1 MKRKVFNLIICL
13 FFAQITSYSQGI
25 DKVERLDLAPQEFV
39 YIHFNTE
46 LLFPGENLYYS
57 VYCLNS
63 FTEKLS
69 EISKIVYVQ
78 LVDEEGIKLF
88 NHKVRLEKG
97 RGQGDFKIPISTPS
111 GNYKLISYTQWMKNA
126 SKLEIFQSDI
136 TIVNPYSSDQKIF
149 YINEEKE
156 NFKKIQKKR
165 SIEELTSKE
174 LEIKIDR
181 KDFEKRSKVSIS
193 LLNPKKIKGKFSLS
207 VRKIDEID
215 LLQKRQITSNT
226 FLEKSKNNLKGY
238 KHITFLPELRGELI
252 SGTLFDGADK
262 KPMANKNVAF
272 SIFQKDFILKTSK
285 TDKDGKFYF
294 NINESYISDKG
305 MFQVLGFSDKKNKIV
320 FDNASDLEEVKIN
333 FGKLKIS
340 KNYNN
345 YILKRSIYNQI
356 ENEYIKVKQDSLKKL
371 EGIDPFFLEYD
382 KVYNLEDYSRFSTV
396 KETFVEII
404 KYASI
409 VSRDDGVLEF
419 YIKPL
424 DPYKNGNQKIGV
436 IVDGILLQ
444 EYSEL
449 LNFNAKKINKI
460 SVKRTDQKLVFGKE
474 IFDGFLVFE
483 TYKNDFIFNNVKS
496 LKEVEL
502 FKPELNKKYF
512 KRNYFNNNNTRI
524 PDFRNQLL
532 WMPKI
537 QIDEKK
543 LNINFFTSDNSGKF
557 EISIEGFTEK
567 GVPISIRRYF
577 IVK

>member
-13 FFAQITSYSQGI
+13 FFAQLTCYSQSVN
-25 DKVERLDLAPQEFV
+25 KVGKLDQAPREFV

-78 LVDEEGIKLF
+78 LVDVKGTKLF
-88 NHKVRLEKG
+88 NHKVRLKNG
-97 RGQGDFKIPISTPS
+97 KGQGDFKIPINIPS

-126 SKLEIFQSDI
+126 SELEIFQSDI

-149 YINEEKE
+149 YVNEEDE
-156 NFKKIQKKR
+156 SFKKTRKRR
-165 SIEELTSKE
+165 SIEMLTSKD
-174 LEIKIDR
+174 LKIKIDR
-181 KDFEKRSKVSIS
+181 KNFEKRSKVSIS
-193 LLNPKKIKGKFSLS
+193 LLNPEKIKGTFSLS

-215 LLQKRQITSNT
+215 ILQKRQITSKN
-226 FLEKSKNNLKGY
+226 FSKKSKNNLKGY
-238 KHITFLPELRGELI
+238 DNVTFLPELRGELI
-252 SGTLFDGADK
+252 SGTLLDGTDR
-262 KPMANKNVAF
+262 KPVANKNVAF

-285 TDKDGKFYF
+285 TNKDGKFYF
-294 NINESYISDKG
+294 NIDESYSSDKG
-305 MFQVLGFSDKKNKIV
+305 MFQVLGLSGRKNEIV
-320 FDNASDLEEVKIN
+320 FDNVSPLKRMKIN

-340 KNYNN
+340 KSYNN

-356 ENEYIKVKQDSLKKL
+356 ENEYIKVKQDSLMKL
-371 EGIDPFFLEYD
+371 EDVVPFFQKYD
-382 KVYNLEDYSRFSTV
+382 KVYNLEDYNRFSTV

-404 KYASI
+404 KHASI
-409 VSRDDGVLEF
+409 VKGNNGVLEF
-419 YIKPL
+419 YIKSL
-424 DPYKNGNQKIGV
+424 DLYKNGNQKIGV
-436 IVDGILLQ
+436 IVDGVLLQ

-449 LNFNAKKINKI
+449 LSFSAKKINKI
-460 SVKRTDQKLVFGKE
+460 SVKRTDRKLVFGNE
-474 IFDGFLVFE
+474 LFDGFLVFE
-483 TYKNDFIFNNVKS
+483 TYNNDFVFNNVKS

-512 KRNYFNNNNTRI
+512 KRNYFNNKNTRI

-537 QIDEKK
+537 QIDGEKMD
-543 LNINFFTSDNSGKF
+543 INFFTSDNPGKF

-567 GVPISIRRYF
+567 GAPISIRKYF